1 MNKTAIIIPSR
12 LDAQRLPNKPLKLIK
27 NKEMILHVYEAAIK
41 SNNGNVYVATPDQ
54 KLFDLI
60 KNIGGKV
67 VKTSNDHLTG
77 TDRVF
82 EVFQKS
88 LNSEPDIVV
97 NLQGDMPNIS
107 PKAINKLIE
116 YMKKNKC
123 DIATLGSDLKYP
135 KDLSNPNIVK
145 VAVNEKLT
153 EEKFVESADFFR
165 TNKSSIINL
174 YHHIGIYAFTKE
186 ALIRYVELQRSKLEI
201 ERKLEQLRALENNM
215 TIHVGYVKASPLSI
229 DTEEDLIKVK
239 ELMERNEKN

>member
-97 NLQGDMPNIS
+97 NSLKLVTSVLVIPSNLTLS
-107 PKAINKLIE
+107 PVDAKFIYLYDQILSV
-116 YMKKNKC
+116 KNK
-123 DIATLGSDLKYP
+123 
-135 KDLSNPNIVK
+135 
-145 VAVNEKLT
+145 
-153 EEKFVESADFFR
+153 SA
-165 TNKSSIINL
+165 
-174 YHHIGIYAFTKE
+174 
-186 ALIRYVELQRSKLEI
+186 
-201 ERKLEQLRALENNM
+201 
-215 TIHVGYVKASPLSI
+215 
-229 DTEEDLIKVK
+229 
-239 ELMERNEKN
+239 